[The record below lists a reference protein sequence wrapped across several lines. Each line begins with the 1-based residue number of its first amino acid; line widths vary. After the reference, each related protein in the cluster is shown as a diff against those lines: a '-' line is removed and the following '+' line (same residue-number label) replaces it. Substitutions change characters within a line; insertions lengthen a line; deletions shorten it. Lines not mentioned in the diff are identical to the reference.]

1 MKTSSAIG
9 MTLSAFK
16 KEAGEDTEVI
26 GIVSESGGVKKVKN
40 NLRIKT

>member
-1 MKTSSAIG
+1 

-26 GIVSESGGVKKVKN
+26 GIVSESGGVKES
-40 NLRIKT
+40 